1 MGSCYGLNRN
11 VSIREFNS
19 LVSDINY
26 DLFRSEKVEVIFI
39 MLDDILVIVCWVL
52 IITGLWVLGM
62 TVGVK
67 IQNWFDKLFR

>member
-1 MGSCYGLNRN
+1 
-11 VSIREFNS
+11 
-19 LVSDINY
+19 
-26 DLFRSEKVEVIFI
+26 
-39 MLDDILVIVCWVL
+39 MLDAILVTASWVL